1 MFIHCT
7 NPKYQVFNLTFLSA
21 VVIPVFFVLRYI
33 SPFAA
38 WLVRTLAILYGF
50 GSTLYI
56 HMIPKLVGL
65 FLIDKLRNNQ
75 GDGRG
80 AGPTLR
86 PGGSELDPSMSAS
99 NTQSVG

>member
-1 MFIHCT
+1 M
-7 NPKYQVFNLTFLSA
+7 SA

-38 WLVRTLAILYGF
+38 WLVRTLAIIYGF

-56 HMIPKLVGL
+56 HMLPKLVGL
-65 FLIDKLRNNQ
+65 FIIDKLQPNQ

-80 AGPTLR
+80 AGPSLR
-86 PGGSELDPSMSAS
+86 PGDNAIDPSMSAS
-99 NTQSVG
+99 ATQSVG